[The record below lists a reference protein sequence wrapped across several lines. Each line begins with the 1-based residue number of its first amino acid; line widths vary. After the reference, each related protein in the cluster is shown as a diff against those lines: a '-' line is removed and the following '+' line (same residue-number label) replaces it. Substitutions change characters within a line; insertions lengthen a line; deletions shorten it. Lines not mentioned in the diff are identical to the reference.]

1 MFLKWRRARDFYRLA
16 LLVATRQT
24 LHRRVCSLARIPSLF
39 ESLFFIK
46 KSREIPFGIS
56 LDFMAESK
64 GLLLSILYSSRCMLR
79 VCLILHGVVPRPKNS
94 PPDCFL
100 NGLSNPLL
108 TKKLRETS
116 LRIFLLISWRRA
128 RDSNP
133 RTVLG
138 GYTISNRAPSTSS
151 DNSPYLSNNY

>member
-1 MFLKWRRARDFYRLA
+1 
-16 LLVATRQT
+16 
-24 LHRRVCSLARIPSLF
+24 
-39 ESLFFIK
+39 
-46 KSREIPFGIS
+46 
-56 LDFMAESK
+56 
-64 GLLLSILYSSRCMLR
+64 MLR

-128 RDSNP
+128 RDFCRLASLVATRQTLHRRVCSLRESPRCSNPFLISTNKKRTDTVKVSVPFSWRRARDSNP

>member
-1 MFLKWRRARDFYRLA
+1 MAESKGFLSPRFARCDSA
-16 LLVATRQT
+16 N
-24 LHRRVCSLARIPSLF
+24 SPP
-39 ESLFFIK
+39 ESLFACANPLAVRIPFLYK

-56 LDFMAESK
+56 LNFMAESK